1 MDRDGLRPVGYFS
14 VGYFSGLGHCFELLS
29 VLDSFFI
36 RGDPDTP
43 AEEALL
49 GGHNW
54 ACLGLPAVDI
64 CQHYSQGASGNR
76 RTEHS

>member
-1 MDRDGLRPVGYFS
+1 VDRDGLRPVGYFS

-29 VLDSFFI
+29 GLDSFLYAGTRI
-36 RGDPDTP
+36 PP

-64 CQHYSQGASGNR
+64 CKHYSQGASGNR